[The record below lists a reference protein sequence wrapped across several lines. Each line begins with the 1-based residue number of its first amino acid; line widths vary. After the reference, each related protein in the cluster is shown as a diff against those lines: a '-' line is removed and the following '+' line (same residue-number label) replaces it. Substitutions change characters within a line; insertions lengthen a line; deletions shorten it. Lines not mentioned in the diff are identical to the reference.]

1 MKMAARAGLF
11 SLSGY
16 LAGCGQVW
24 FGLVW
29 CARKVACWLVG
40 WLVGWLR

>member
-24 FGLVW
+24 FGLV
-29 CARKVACWLVG
+29 REEGGVLVG